1 MCELKQETLPTSSD
15 VKKQFSFSKIIF
27 GEDSVRRSV
36 FFFVCL
42 AAFFFTTITIVI
54 IIIIIFLLREK
65 KVHAEILSS
74 EDPYS
79 SKFYSTVI
87 SVRIQIIH
95 HVSFPSLFAIFS

>member
-1 MCELKQETLPTSSD
+1 MVCFLFCL
-15 VKKQFSFSKIIF
+15 FSCI
-27 GEDSVRRSV
+27 
-36 FFFVCL
+36 
-42 AAFFFTTITIVI
+42 FFTTITIVI

-95 HVSFPSLFAIFS
+95 HVFFPSLFAIFS